1 MTNDIRLKLSHEGHF
16 LDAASVSLLKP
27 SKREFILLPHRDVFG
42 AVTQRK
48 FFACQIDGVS
58 YNADVVTGSL
68 YDAQTGQCATSKR
81 MRVVTGAAAKTVKPI
96 RKPRQG
102 TVWQRT
108 EKEAA

>member
-1 MTNDIRLKLSHEGHF
+1 MTAIRLNLSHEGHF
-16 LDAASVSLLKP
+16 LDQASVSLLK
-27 SKREFILLPHRDVFG
+27 SRKREYILLPHRDVFG

-48 FFACQIDGVS
+48 FFPCVIAGVS

-68 YDAQTGQCATSKR
+68 YDQKTGQCATSKQ

>member
-1 MTNDIRLKLSHEGHF
+1 MTDIRLKLSHEGHF
-16 LDAASVSLLKP
+16 LDAASVSLLK
-27 SKREFILLPHRDVFG
+27 SRKREYILLPHRDVFG

-48 FFACQIDGVS
+48 FFPCQIDGVS

-68 YDAQTGQCATSKR
+68 YDAKTGQCATSKQ
-81 MRVVTGAAAKTVKPI
+81 MCIVTEAPAKAAKPA